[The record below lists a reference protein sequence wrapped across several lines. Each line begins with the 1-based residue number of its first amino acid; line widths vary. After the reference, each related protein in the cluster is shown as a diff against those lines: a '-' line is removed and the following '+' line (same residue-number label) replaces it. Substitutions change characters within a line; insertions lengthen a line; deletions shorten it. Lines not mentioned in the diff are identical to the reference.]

1 MIRSAAVALL
11 LLACTTVPVIP
22 GEEHRDQVFDKY
34 SQLASNAEMARRVL
48 TPLTVRR
55 GDEVL
60 AAKKTTLRQQPIDLT
75 KEKFSLYV
83 PGAPPPKEGYGLLVY
98 VAPWEEMGTPKSWR
112 PVLDRRGIIMVMAD
126 ASGNETKI
134 YDRRMPLALLAYENV
149 KARYPIDPSRTYVG
163 GMSGGS
169 RTALTIAL
177 AYPDIFRGALLNAG
191 SNPIGHESE
200 FRLPPAELFAQFQ
213 RIRLAYVTGEKDE
226 EHIHEDELSRES
238 MRSWCVFDED
248 TWSIPKLAHVPPD
261 GPMMIRA
268 FAMLEKKNPVD
279 EGKLAGCNARL
290 QRDLAGKVAEVQA
303 AIDAKDRD
311 KARKLLYG
319 LDGDYSG
326 FAEKQILDLDTQ
338 LGPP

>member
-1 MIRSAAVALL
+1 MTRGAVVTLL
-11 LLACTTVPVIP
+11 LLACATVPVIP
-22 GEEHRDQVFDKY
+22 GTEKRDEVFDKY
-34 SQLASNAEMARRVL
+34 TPLASNAEMARRVL

-60 AAKKTTLRQQPIDLT
+60 AAKKTVLREQSIELA

-83 PGAPPPKEGYGLLVY
+83 PGSPPPKEGYGLLVY

-149 KARYPIDPSRTYVG
+149 KARYPVDPNRTYVG

-177 AYPDIFRGALLNAG
+177 AYPDVFRGALLNAG
-191 SNPIGHESE
+191 SNPIGKESE

-213 RIRLAYVTGEKDE
+213 RTRLAYVTGEKDE
-226 EHIHEDELSRES
+226 EHIHEDELSRAS

-248 TWSIPKLAHVPPD
+248 VWSIPKIAHIPPD
-261 GPMMIRA
+261 GAMMIRA
-268 FAMLEKKNPVD
+268 LAMLEKKVPVD
-279 EGKLAGCNARL
+279 EGKLKECNARL
-290 QRDLAGKVAEVQA
+290 QRELAEKVAEVQA
-303 AIDAKDRD
+303 AIDRKDRD
-311 KARKLLYG
+311 GARKLLYAI
-319 LDGDYSG
+319 DGAYSG
-326 FAEKQILDLDTQ
+326 FAEKQILELDTK